1 MLPIDDAQPVSPGRL
16 DNLTE
21 VAIAK
26 PKIGKSEKYLES
38 LDTDLT
44 SSIRSVVKYFTK
56 DLRPPSPANNDLLT
70 KYGDRFSA
78 LPFALHP
85 VTDLNCYPRKS
96 GFAECMQHFNVFV
109 HKHHLPIRFSQL
121 NTLNETIVVIL
132 VLIPPPSDEQNERH
146 SRKFAVRLCAIEDF
160 FETRKAQVA
169 QYPTK
174 LLYAHDCIVKF
185 YNVKP
190 GVKVLL
196 KKLEPA
202 SAPEIKT
209 IRILTTGSNIKVA
222 EECFKLFVNKGCE
235 SGKIVLNPKILL
247 EFSQEFSC
255 TLHLVPENANFCLV
269 DPDFVRN
276 CRFKAEEFEI
286 NLEEKRCEKTKVPT
300 EDRLCTEVGNF
311 DEILKRSLMVFEHA
325 LITRKTTIENVLI
338 TGKWVFLYKFL

>member
-1 MLPIDDAQPVSPGRL
+1 MFSIDDAQPVSPGRL

-26 PKIGKSEKYLES
+26 PKISKSEKHFES
-38 LDTDLT
+38 YDTDLT

-56 DLRPPSPANNDLLT
+56 DLRPPSPVSNDILST
-70 KYGDRFSA
+70 YGDRFSP
-78 LPFALHP
+78 LTFALHP

-96 GFAECMQHFNVFV
+96 GFSECTQHFNVFV
-109 HKHHLPIRFSQL
+109 HKHHLPIRFCQL

-132 VLIPPPSDEQNERH
+132 FLIPPASDEQNERH

-160 FETRKAQVA
+160 FETQV
-169 QYPTK
+169 QVKQHQTK

-190 GVKVLL
+190 GVKVVL

-202 SAPEIKT
+202 SPPEIKS
-209 IRILTTGSNIKVA
+209 IRILTTGNNIKVA

-235 SGKIVLNPKILL
+235 SGKIVLNPKIFL

-255 TLHLVPENANFCLV
+255 SLQLVPENAHFCLV

-276 CRFKAEEFEI
+276 CRFKVEESEI
-286 NLEEKRCEKTKVPT
+286 NVEEKRDEKAKGAT
-300 EDRLCTEVGNF
+300 EDSVCTEVGNF
-311 DEILKRSLMVFEHA
+311 DEILKRSLMVFEHG
-325 LITRKTTIENVLI
+325 LITCKTTVENVLI
-338 TGKWVFLYKFL
+338 TGKWVFN